1 MQTRLKWHTFR
12 WQIAAALLLLM
23 VVCWRIVAGKQPL
36 PEGTG
41 PAGPSVPIEPFQR
54 VWSTDKIVLLGLGD
68 SVTKGFGASPK
79 HSYFELLEKN
89 DDARYPDMKGR
100 DLRSVFSRLEVHN
113 YAMSGT
119 VSEEHL
125 KKQLPRISRFSTD
138 VKGIVVITTGGND
151 VIHNYGRT
159 PPRDGAMY
167 GCTYEQAV
175 KWTENFRDRLKALIE
190 GVTERFPGGC
200 EIFLANIYDPTD
212 GVGDVENANA
222 GLPRWSDGL
231 RVLALMNEVIA
242 DVSRDDENVH
252 RVDIRSHFLGH
263 GIHCRDRSNKHH
275 RAEDPHYW
283 YYSNLEDPNDRGY
296 DAIRR
301 LFLIEMVK
309 VFTQHGVH
317 LCLCQVHVS
326 RFS

>member
-1 MQTRLKWHTFR
+1 MQNRLKWYTFR
-12 WQIAAALLLLM
+12 WQITAVLLLLS

-41 PAGPSVPIEPFQR
+41 SAGPSVPVEPFKCI
-54 VWSTDKIVLLGLGD
+54 WSTDKTVLLGLGD

-79 HSYFELLEKN
+79 HSYFELLERN
-89 DDARYPDMKGR
+89 DDARYPNMKGR
-100 DLRSVFSRLEVHN
+100 DLRSVFSRLEVRN

-125 KKQLPRISRFSTD
+125 KKQLSRISRFPAD
-138 VKGIVVITTGGND
+138 VKGIVVMTTGGND

-159 PPRDGAMY
+159 PPRDGAMF

-175 KWTENFRDRLKALIE
+175 KWAKNFRDRLKALIE
-190 GVTERFPGGC
+190 GVKERFPGGC

-212 GVGDVENANA
+212 GVGDAENANA
-222 GLPRWSDGL
+222 GLPHWSDGL
-231 RVLALMNEVIA
+231 RVLALMNEVVA
-242 DVSRDDENVH
+242 DVSRDYENVH
-252 RVDIRSHFLGH
+252 LVDIHSHFLGH
-263 GIHCRDRSNKHH
+263 GIHCRDKSSRHY

-309 VFTQHGVH
+309 VFA
-317 LCLCQVHVS
+317 
-326 RFS
+326 